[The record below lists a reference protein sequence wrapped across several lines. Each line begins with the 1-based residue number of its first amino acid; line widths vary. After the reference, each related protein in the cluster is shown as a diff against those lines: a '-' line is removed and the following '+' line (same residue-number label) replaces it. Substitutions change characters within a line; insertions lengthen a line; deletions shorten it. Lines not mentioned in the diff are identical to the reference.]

1 MKPAFTKFANR
12 MRQLSRRLRGGFL
25 ISATVCV
32 ISLGLYMALYL
43 AVDRNPMLQ
52 FLADIELRTLDMRF
66 RLRGPRQPGPAV
78 VIVAI
83 DQKSQ
88 DVLGKWPFAR
98 RHWAEAM
105 DYLRE
110 AQAKVIA
117 FDINFPQPDE
127 NSALQALRVV
137 KKQYD
142 ASALRV
148 EKDPHFEHELS
159 SLQEDADNDQKFE
172 DALSRFP
179 DAVLGYFFLP
189 ASETGEQDQALVD
202 EFLNFLSFQAYPQV
216 VTDPPDHPEFI
227 EKYEG
232 PIFHGLSPNLP
243 RFALYAKN
251 FGFFNVLPDPD
262 GVVRRA
268 AAIIR
273 FGDFFYPSL
282 DIAAALAY
290 TNYSLEQAAVIFNE
304 NGLWRIDFG
313 EVAIPTD
320 PHGFVQIDFHG
331 RAGTFPTYSFADVV
345 QRKLP
350 PELFR
355 DRLVLFGPTATG
367 VGDMAVTPF
376 QTEAYPGVEV
386 HANFIDNILQGS
398 FLRRGPRENLI
409 DMAFIVLF
417 SLGAGILL
425 SVVPSVRATAVLIV
439 FLGFFLWL
447 AYYLFDTKRIWIA
460 AFLPTATLT
469 LNYAGIV
476 SYRFFFEE
484 REKKKMHGA
493 FQQYV
498 APSVIN
504 QLLQQ
509 PDLLRLG
516 GEEKVLTAMFADIRG
531 FTSLSEGMSPSA
543 LVDLL
548 NEYLSEMTEVIF
560 RSWGTLDKYI
570 GDAIMAFWGAPYP
583 QPDHPERACHAALEM
598 LETLAV
604 LQKKWEAEGRPIMN
618 IGIGV
623 HTGPM
628 LVGNMGSSHRF
639 NFTIMGD
646 NVNLA
651 SRLEGLNKQFGT
663 RLIVSET
670 TYQMVRDQV
679 VARELDLIRVKGKTQ
694 PVTIYELVGR
704 AGDGPLPRGV
714 GGLPEWPLGDGHRAV
729 WRIAPRV
736 SRGWAHTCLHPALLG
751 THRGAPRGRVGRRVR
766 HEEQVVRIASLP
778 ARNRFH
784 PNGIRLKALS
794 PGKPRAPMT

>member
-1 MKPAFTKFANR
+1 
-12 MRQLSRRLRGGFL
+12 
-25 ISATVCV
+25 
-32 ISLGLYMALYL
+32 
-43 AVDRNPMLQ
+43 
-52 FLADIELRTLDMRF
+52 MRF
-66 RLRGPRQPGPAV
+66 KLRGPRQPSPTV

-83 DQKSQ
+83 DQRSQ
-88 DVLGKWPFAR
+88 DILGRWPFPR
-98 RHWAEAM
+98 RHFAEAV
-105 DYLRE
+105 DFLRE
-110 AQAKVIA
+110 AEAKVIA

-127 NSALQALRVV
+127 NSALQALRTV

-142 ASALRV
+142 ASAGRV
-148 EKDPHFEHELS
+148 EKDPQFDRALS
-159 SLQEDADNDQKFE
+159 SLEQDADNDQKFE
-172 DALSRFP
+172 DALSGFP
-179 DAVLGYFFLP
+179 NAILGYFFLP
-189 ASETGEQDQALVD
+189 ASETQEQNQDLVN
-202 EFLNFLSFQAYPQV
+202 EFLNYLSFQAYPQIV
-216 VTDPPDHPEFI
+216 NPEYARKF
-227 EKYEG
+227 EG
-232 PIFHGLSPNLP
+232 QPYHGLSPNLP

-251 FGFFNVLPDPD
+251 FGYFNVLPDPD
-262 GVVRRA
+262 GVVRREPA
-268 AAIIR
+268 VIR
-273 FGDFFYPSL
+273 YQDSFYPSL
-282 DIAAALAY
+282 DIASALAY
-290 TNYSLEQAAVIFNE
+290 TDRSLDEVAVIFNP
-304 NGLWRIDFG
+304 NGLERIDFG
-313 EVAIPTD
+313 PISIPTD
-320 PHGFVQIDFHG
+320 PRGFVQIDFHG

-350 PELFR
+350 PELFK

-367 VGDMAVTPF
+367 IADMAVTPF

-386 HANFIDNILQGS
+386 HANFIENILQGQ
-398 FLRRGPRENLI
+398 FLRRGLRENLVDI
-409 DMAFIVLF
+409 GFVLLF

-425 SVVPSVRATAVLIV
+425 SVVPSVRATAILIV

-447 AYYLFDTKRIWIA
+447 AYYLFEAHRIWIA

-469 LNYAGIV
+469 INYAGIV

-531 FTSLSEGMSPSA
+531 FTSISEGMSPGA

-583 QPDHPERACHAALEM
+583 QPDHSERACHAGLEM
-598 LETLAV
+598 LETLGM
-604 LQKKWEAEGRPIMN
+604 LQKKWEAEGRPRMN
-618 IGIGV
+618 IGIGI

-628 LVGNMGSSHRF
+628 LVGNMGSRRRF

-651 SRLEGLNKQFGT
+651 SRLEGLNKVFGT

-670 TYQMVRDQV
+670 TYQVVRDQV

-694 PVTIYELVGR
+694 PVTIYQLLGR
-704 AGDGPLPRGV
+704 AGDG
-714 GGLPEWPLGDGHRAV
+714 DGFRD
-729 WRIAPRV
+729 
-736 SRGWAHTCLHPALLG
+736 LLD
-751 THRGAPRGRVGRRVR
+751 
-766 HEEQVVRIASLP
+766 
-778 ARNRFH
+778 RFH
-784 PNGIRLKALS
+784 EALEAYRSGQWETAIGQFGEILKDYPDDGPTRVFVQRCWDLIEEPPEEEWDGVYVMKS
-794 PGKPRAPMT
+794 K